1 MKNRKILG
9 LLCCAFVE
17 VIFVS
22 CAQNLDHGH
31 PEAKYGL
38 EISPEDDTLEFSEL
52 YSSYDFV
59 RLKNAMVSDVTDVV
73 ALDSIYIVRC
83 SACGADENPEHCSM
97 VSIFSKE
104 GEYLAPLIYQGR
116 GPEEVLTI
124 EDMCYNDM
132 SGTFDVLCN
141 YGQYIYRYDL
151 SERKPVVKIALDQD
165 EIISAEGLSP
175 VSEDEYLVYKKY
187 PAGNIT
193 EYKLYLFNAKTG
205 IVEARFLEMDKKLS
219 EKLAFGQKN
228 NLIEADGDI
237 YYYAAFEPA
246 IYRFSEDSLTQYVKF
261 IENRYSIPMNF
272 LENLG
277 MDLYNTI
284 QELRQSPYIWGN
296 VNMYYYSGYFMSTYT
311 YSDRKYLSVLN
322 PEQNLSHSYSAIKDD
337 MAMGIVTENSAG
349 VYTIAGADS
358 NGVCYVI
365 EPYLLKEIISGT
377 EGPYTEAR
385 RQIMSAA
392 DDMNPMLLIMH

>member
-1 MKNRKILG
+1 MLDCLPVEIDVKCCFSVQFTDGTIRYYSVRKALNISVMKNRKILG

-22 CAQNLDHGH
+22 CAQNRDHGH
-31 PEAKYGL
+31 PEAEYGL

-151 SERKPVVKIALDQD
+151 SERKPVVKIALDR
-165 EIISAEGLSP
+165 
-175 VSEDEYLVYKKY
+175 
-187 PAGNIT
+187 N
-193 EYKLYLFNAKTG
+193 
-205 IVEARFLEMDKKLS
+205 
-219 EKLAFGQKN
+219 
-228 NLIEADGDI
+228 GDI
-237 YYYAAFEPA
+237 Y
-246 IYRFSEDSLTQYVKF
+246 
-261 IENRYSIPMNF
+261 
-272 LENLG
+272 G
-277 MDLYNTI
+277 MALNDDMEFNI
-284 QELRQSPYIWGN
+284 
-296 VNMYYYSGYFMSTYT
+296 
-311 YSDRKYLSVLN
+311 RKYVRVPNSDNDRL
-322 PEQNLSHSYSAIKDD
+322 K
-337 MAMGIVTENSAG
+337 AM
-349 VYTIAGADS
+349 
-358 NGVCYVI
+358 
-365 EPYLLKEIISGT
+365 
-377 EGPYTEAR
+377 
-385 RQIMSAA
+385 
-392 DDMNPMLLIMH
+392 